1 MTSRSPETIAHWLK
15 QAKTVLAQ
23 VTDEAEAEAKY
34 CLGHVLQCN
43 YSYLYSHAGQVLT
56 EAQRQQLDAIL
67 QQRQSGTPL
76 AYVLQ
81 QWHFWD
87 FELAV
92 SPATLI
98 PRADTEILVEQA
110 LQLQLPADARVLDL
124 GTGTGAI
131 ALALA
136 KERLGW
142 QVCGVDLQPEAVA
155 CANHNKTALQL
166 VNCDFLQ
173 SNWFSAVSSQRFE
186 LIVSNPPYIEPND
199 PHLQQGDVRFE
210 PITALVADA
219 EGLADIELI
228 IAGSVLQLQPG
239 GWLLLEH
246 GYQQADAVCERLQQA
261 GFVQVQSKKDYGGQ
275 WRISFGQYPL

>member
-1 MTSRSPETIAHWLK
+1 MSNSSVCSIGSWLTL
-15 QAKTVLAQ
+15 AKTVLTK

-34 CLGHVLQCN
+34 CLSHVLQCN
-43 YSYLYSHAGQVLT
+43 YSFLYSHAAKLLSAEQW
-56 EAQRQQLDAIL
+56 QQLDAIL

-110 LQLQLPADARVLDL
+110 LQLQLPADSKVLDL

-136 KERLGW
+136 KERSGW
-142 QVCGVDLQPEAVA
+142 QVTGVDMQPEAVA
-155 CANHNKTALQL
+155 CANRNKAALQL
-166 VNCDFLQ
+166 ANCDFQL
-173 SNWFSAVSSQRFE
+173 SNWFSAVSSQRYE
-186 LIVSNPPYIEPND
+186 LIVSNPPYIEPDD

-210 PITALVADA
+210 PKTALVADA

-228 IAGSVLQLQPG
+228 ITGSVLQLHPG

-246 GYQQADAVCERLQQA
+246 GYQQAEAVCERLQQA
-261 GFVQVQSKKDYGGQ
+261 GFIQVQSKKDYGGQ
-275 WRISFGQYPL
+275 WRISFGQRPL

>member
-1 MTSRSPETIAHWLK
+1 MGNNSVCTIASWLK
-15 QAKTVLAQ
+15 QASTVLAQ
-23 VTDEAEAEAKY
+23 VTGEAEVEAKY
-34 CLGHVLQCN
+34 CLSHVLQCN
-43 YSYLYSHAGQVLT
+43 YSYLYSHAAQPLT
-56 EAQRQQLDAIL
+56 AEQRQQLDVIL

-76 AYVLQ
+76 AYVLK

-110 LQLQLPADARVLDL
+110 LQLSLPADAKVLDL

-136 KERLGW
+136 KERPGW
-142 QVCGVDLQPEAVA
+142 QVIGVDLQPEAVA
-155 CANHNKTALQL
+155 CATTNKAALQL
-166 VNCDFLQ
+166 TNCHFLQ
-173 SNWFSAVSSQRFE
+173 SNWYAAVRARQFE

-199 PHLQQGDVRFE
+199 EHLQQGDVRFE
-210 PITALVADA
+210 PKTALVAA
-219 EGLADIELI
+219 EHGLADIEQI
-228 IAGSVLQLQPG
+228 IAGSVQQLQPG

-246 GYQQADAVCERLQQA
+246 GYQQAGAVRERLEDA
-261 GFVQVQSKKDYGGQ
+261 GFNQIQSKKDYGGQ
-275 WRISFGQYPL
+275 WRISFGQRTL

>member
-1 MTSRSPETIAHWLK
+1 MANSSASTLASWLK

-23 VTDEAEAEAKY
+23 VTEEAEAEAKY
-34 CLGHVLQCN
+34 CLSHVLQCN
-43 YSYLYSHAGQVLT
+43 YSYLYSHAGQLLT
-56 EAQRQQLDAIL
+56 EEQRQQLDGIL
-67 QQRQSGTPL
+67 QQRQTGTPL
-76 AYVLQ
+76 AYVLK

-110 LQLQLPADARVLDL
+110 LQLALPATAKVLDL

-136 KERLGW
+136 KERPGW
-142 QVCGVDLQPEAVA
+142 QVTGVDLQLEAVA
-155 CANHNKTALQL
+155 CATNNKAALQL
-166 VNCDFLQ
+166 VNCHFLQ
-173 SNWFSAVSSQRFE
+173 SNWYAAVKAQKFE
-186 LIVSNPPYIEPND
+186 LIVSNPPYIEPD
-199 PHLQQGDVRFE
+199 DVHLQQGDVRFE
-210 PITALVADA
+210 PKTALVAA
-219 EGLADIELI
+219 EHGLADIEQI

-246 GYQQADAVCERLQQA
+246 GYQQAEVVRESLLHA
-261 GFVQVQSKKDYGGQ
+261 GFNQIQSKKDYGGQ
-275 WRISFGQYPL
+275 WRISFGQGPL